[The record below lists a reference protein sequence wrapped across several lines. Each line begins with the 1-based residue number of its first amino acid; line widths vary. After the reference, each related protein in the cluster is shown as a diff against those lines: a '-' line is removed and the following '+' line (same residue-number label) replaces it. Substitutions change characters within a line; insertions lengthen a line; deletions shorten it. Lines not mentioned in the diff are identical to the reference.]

1 MSNSHKQVFRRL
13 QNNFRPIAV
22 AVIGVLVL
30 ALAIQ
35 FLLDYSRRTE
45 PLQDAAGN
53 FLQAVIE
60 GDAATVRKYTWQ
72 TELEKNKL
80 SQADIQ
86 LVLDELIVPR
96 IKALGIDEKSISKA
110 TYAGQGNAYV
120 ILVKKGGDESAFGVS
135 AYRVGGEP
143 RSMLSAVLVGLW
155 IKEELVSTGEPISRQ
170 LRRRAML
177 KGLKQDRAVLHKAG
191 FQYLFEANP
200 ANGSVIDLPIDEYI
214 KRYEYWLA
222 HPGEESG

>member
-1 MSNSHKQVFRRL
+1 MSSSGKSRFEQLRK
-13 QNNFRPIAV
+13 NFRPIAV

-86 LVLDELIVPR
+86 LILDELIVPR
-96 IKALGIDEKSISKA
+96 IKSLGIDRLPIEKV
-110 TYAGQGNAYV
+110 TYTGQGNAYV
-120 ILVKKGGDESAFGVS
+120 VLRKKGDEEFAFLLS

-191 FQYLFEANP
+191 FKYLFEANP
-200 ANGSVIDLPIDEYI
+200 ANGSVTDLPIDEYI

-222 HPGEESG
+222 HPEEESG